1 MSTLKMNGNSHTA
14 PAVWFRHR
22 ECALHT
28 NVIDAADDP
37 RPEPVRSA
45 FMMRVFIAFAA
56 LALLSGVISVAGKMA
71 GRSIAMAGHTD
82 DTTLHEIVIGNDVL
96 TVPANMIRFE
106 AARRDGVASRL
117 DLYLRWPQMDG
128 YSAAAKDDFNHVS
141 GGGTILF
148 LSFDER
154 MMSRDMSGRFE
165 PIYRAV
171 IDDKGR
177 AGPEGLTVHAFS
189 EKSGYVDEVLVVGDG
204 DTEAPFVMRCLAGA
218 AARESLAPCERD
230 IHVGRGLSLT
240 YRMPAELAGSWR
252 GVDAAVRAAAGR
264 FLQTGE

>member
-1 MSTLKMNGNSHTA
+1 M
-14 PAVWFRHR
+14 HR
-22 ECALHT
+22 GRALHT
-28 NVIDAADDP
+28 NTIDAADDACP
-37 RPEPVRSA
+37 APVRPA
-45 FMMRVFIAFAA
+45 FMLRVFAAFAA
-56 LALLSGVISVAGKMA
+56 LALLSGAISIAGKIA

-82 DTTLHEIVIGNDVL
+82 DTTTREIVIGNDVL

-128 YSAAAKDDFNHVS
+128 YSAEARDDFNHAE
-141 GGGTILF
+141 GGGPILF
-148 LSFDER
+148 LGFEEK

-165 PIYRAV
+165 PIYRSL
-171 IDDKGR
+171 IDRHGR
-177 AGPEGLTVHAFS
+177 AGPAGLAVHAFP
-189 EKSGYVDEVLVVGDG
+189 EKSGYVDEVLVVGDEG
-204 DTEAPFVMRCLAGA
+204 GGEPFVMRCLSGA

-252 GVDAAVRAAAGR
+252 EVDAAIRAAAAR
-264 FLQTGE
+264 FLRTGG